1 MFSILTTAFLFG
13 VVSNLHC
20 FGMCGPIIVSIP
32 LDRKNKSAV
41 LIGTLQYHIGRI
53 LTYSLLGLIVGYIG
67 LGIRLIGILQSVSI
81 IAGFG
86 IIIYAWRNYIFDGKL
101 ESLFPTALPN
111 NFSSKAMGKVLRS
124 NSPIKLGL
132 LGMLNGILPCG
143 MVYAALITAVITGSP
158 LLSGTSMLFFG
169 LGTLPGLMLLS
180 LFVTKISGKV
190 RSKINKYL
198 PYILTIIGLMIILR
212 GMNLGIPYL
221 SPQAKISSDKNKIE
235 LKDCHTHPLQ
245 KGK

>member
-20 FGMCGPIIVSIP
+20 FGMCGPIILSIP
-32 LDRKNKSAV
+32 LNRQDKKAV
-41 LIGTLQYHIGRI
+41 FIGTLQYHTGRI
-53 LTYSLLGLIVGYIG
+53 LIYSLLGFIVGYIG
-67 LGIRLIGILQSVSI
+67 MGIQLIGILQSVSI

-86 IIIYAWRNYIFDGKL
+86 IIIYAWRNHLFNGKL
-101 ESLFPTALPN
+101 EPIFPSALPN
-111 NFSSKAMGKVLRS
+111 NFSSKAMGNVLRF

-143 MVYAALITAVITGSP
+143 MVYAALIAAIITGTP
-158 LLSGTSMLFFG
+158 TYAATSMLFFG
-169 LGTLPGLMLLS
+169 LGTLPGLLILS
-180 LFVTKISGKV
+180 YFAQKINGKV

-198 PYILTIIGLMIILR
+198 PYILTIVGLMIVLR

-221 SPQAKISSDKNKIE
+221 SPQAKIANEKHKIE
-235 LKDCHTHPLQ
+235 LKECHPIN
-245 KGK
+245 K